1 MFDFS
6 CPNCITLLCSF
17 RKILWITTKS
27 SESAKSCW
35 PWIEASSEKI
45 PVFIIEATQETR
57 EVFSGWCPCINALQ
71 GWGILRRMWVW
82 FLVKCG
88 HGALSGFSAPA
99 LQTGRTLDFTAL
111 VNVWLLVNKKLRSHN
126 MQGSYPLSV
135 HYSLLAWANLFSQ
148 HYLCSFTWRIWINWA
163 FSPTLVKKKKKKVCS
178 GALKNNV

>member
-1 MFDFS
+1 MDQWRRASLTRALLTHNTACASLSVKVLKVWYGHCPVSWDSMVSTVLRDRCLIFS

-88 HGALSGFSAPA
+88 HGALVSLHLLYKHRMDFGLHS
-99 LQTGRTLDFTAL
+99 TG
-111 VNVWLLVNKKLRSHN
+111 
-126 MQGSYPLSV
+126 
-135 HYSLLAWANLFSQ
+135 
-148 HYLCSFTWRIWINWA
+148 
-163 FSPTLVKKKKKKVCS
+163 
-178 GALKNNV
+178 